1 MKLPFLAIA
10 FITCFIGC
18 SPSNELYKT
27 DLLEIS
33 KLTDNTFIHTSY
45 LQTNDFGKVPCNGLI
60 YINENEAMVFDTPA
74 SDDAS
79 RELIEWI
86 QTTQGATIKTVFVSH
101 AHEDCLGGL
110 TVFHEAGIPSF
121 ANTETIRLAKESGKE
136 IPTTGF
142 TVQHITTIGNQEVT
156 SLFAGRGHTIDNSVS
171 YIPQEK
177 ILFGGCLI
185 KALNASEGY
194 VEEAVLPEWS
204 ATVQNVKARFKDVQY
219 VIPGHGKHG
228 GVDLLD
234 YTMELFSKYEK

>member
-1 MKLPFLAIA
+1 MKFAFLVFA
-10 FITCFIGC
+10 FITCFISC

-27 DLLEIS
+27 ELLEIS
-33 KLTDNTFIHTSY
+33 KLTNNTFIHTSY

-74 SDDAS
+74 TDEAS

-101 AHEDCLGGL
+101 SHEDCLGGL
-110 TVFHEAGIPSF
+110 PVFHEAGIPSL
-121 ANTETIRLAKESGKE
+121 ANVETIRLAKESGKE
-136 IPTTGF
+136 IPTIGF
-142 TVQHITTIGNQEVT
+142 TDQHITTIGNTEVT
-156 SLFAGRGHTIDNSVS
+156 TFFAGRGHTIDNSVS

-177 ILFGGCLI
+177 VLFGGCLI
-185 KALNASEGY
+185 KALNANEGY
-194 VEEAVLPEWS
+194 IEESVLPEWS
-204 ATVQNVKARFKDVQY
+204 ATVLSVKNRFTDVQY

-234 YTMELFSKYEK
+234 YTMELFSKYKK